1 MLSDNFT
8 FGRKDTCGPSTP
20 TLPQTDGW
28 TDTHTHTSKTA
39 ETEAQPNV
47 GLWKQRMVVL
57 YWCVFGV
64 GAGLKTEKQ
73 RKAQNNQVKGF
84 FLWWWRGMVERMIM
98 GVGEGRC

>member
-1 MLSDNFT
+1 MEEKILV
-8 FGRKDTCGPSTP
+8 GH
-20 TLPQTDGW
+20 LPPLCHRLMDGQI
-28 TDTHTHTSKTA
+28 HTYISKTA

-73 RKAQNNQVKGF
+73 KKAQNNQVKGF